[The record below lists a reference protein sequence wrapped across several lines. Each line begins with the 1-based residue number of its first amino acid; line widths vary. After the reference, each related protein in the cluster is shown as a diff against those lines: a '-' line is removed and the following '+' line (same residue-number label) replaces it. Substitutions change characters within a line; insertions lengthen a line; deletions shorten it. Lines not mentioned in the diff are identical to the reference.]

1 MIPFRPRRSCLAT
14 DLAGPGIGLHGPVDR
29 RVQVLSV
36 AGMDPID
43 LALAVVRVTFGI
55 GLAAH
60 GWNKVFGGGGLAGT
74 AGWFGSIGMRWPALQ
89 ARLAAGTEIGA
100 GLLLAVGLL
109 TPFAGAGVVGVMVV
123 ALWVAHRNNG
133 FFIFNQGQ
141 GWEYTAAVA
150 IVGWAVG
157 SIGPGEFSLD
167 HAVGLTDNWGPGDW
181 TGMAIATVLGVGGA
195 LAQLAVSY
203 RPPATSS

>member
-1 MIPFRPRRSCLAT
+1 MHRPG
-14 DLAGPGIGLHGPVDR
+14 GPTTGTRPVDPEAG
-29 RVQVLSV
+29 VHSV

-43 LALAVVRVTFGI
+43 LALAVVRVTFGV

-100 GLLLAVGLL
+100 GLLLAAGLL
-109 TPFAGAGVVGVMVV
+109 TPFAAAGVVAVMLV

-150 IVGWAVG
+150 IVAWAVG
-157 SIGPGEFSLD
+157 SIGPGEISLD
-167 HAVGLTDNWGPGDW
+167 HALGLTDNWAPGDW
-181 TGMAIATVLGVGGA
+181 TGMVIATVLGVGGA
-195 LAQLAVSY
+195 IAQLAVSY
-203 RPPATSS
+203 RPPASTS